1 MLVDPFFPMFQMKSF
16 CVPMFLSIIKCHSH
30 LFTLLC
36 LFSVGLAVNAFC
48 NLSSEISVVLSLV
61 YQLRSLFWFHF
72 PEHSLISCKK
82 GTKESLHVRFWLLQF
97 RYISLCAMQ
106 FQISMKIV
114 KLLFFFN
121 LIKRSFM
128 LSLKSYLTSSLYKF
142 FFLNPFFLLF
152 NFFWEDAKVITNFT
166 TNWCCNECDQWHE
179 TYKNT
184 RNIIKFTIWELQR

>member
-1 MLVDPFFPMFQMKSF
+1 MDHFFQMFQMKSL
-16 CVPMFLSIIKCHSH
+16 CVPMFLSIIKCHCHIYQKNKGLLSLKHSH

-36 LFSVGLAVNAFC
+36 LFSIGPAINVCC
-48 NLSSEISVVLSLV
+48 NVSSEISVVLSLV
-61 YQLRSLFWFHF
+61 YQFRSLFWFHF

-128 LSLKSYLTSSLYKF
+128 LSLKSYLTSILYKF

-152 NFFWEDAKVITNFT
+152 NFF
-166 TNWCCNECDQWHE
+166 
-179 TYKNT
+179 
-184 RNIIKFTIWELQR
+184 